1 MFNIVYLSLI
11 YSAGAPFKINK
22 KTGVIELTGLVQG
35 SAYQFVVKALDNGY
49 PARESSAMVRINV
62 VSSSQPILV
71 FGASSYVARV
81 SESAEAGKLISVVKL
96 KSSHESITY
105 EFVKGNLPSSNP
117 TGVFSIDSKTGS
129 VHLSGKLDYEA
140 VSEYSLMVKAYHSD
154 LSVKAVYAHL
164 QVKIENVN
172 DNPPIFDSKVYNITI
187 SESIPSNSDI
197 LQVIAFDADDPQGSQ
212 LRYVALKYSPSGG
225 RSLFLLDGK
234 TGILKVVNA
243 LNAEGQSSH
252 EITIRVYDTEQ
263 SGARR
268 FSDTAIIKISV
279 LDVNDCPPVFVASP
293 RMVTAREDHVVGE
306 KIATV
311 LAQDADTNPVIRYY
325 IEKGNELGIF
335 RMDERSGE
343 IKLSA
348 PLDRESNLRYLL
360 KVIAYDGVFVAK
372 MDITIVVTD
381 INDNSPVCTNAFYHL
396 SIVEGEKRS
405 PVVLQV
411 GATDSD
417 SSDELTYT
425 LQGDDFRKFLV
436 NDRTGKIRQNFWI
449 CSSCI
454 GFFISFF
461 PFSIL
466 HSFFP
471 FSISHF
477 PFLLILLPNLISC
490 APFSTE
496 FHNPCLDIT
505 ETISAMTLAIF
516 RLHLL

>member
-1 MFNIVYLSLI
+1 MFMAFICCLYNISHVSLI
-11 YSAGAPFKINK
+11 YSTGAPFKINK
-22 KTGVIELTGLVQG
+22 KTGVIELNGRVEG

-62 VSSSQPILV
+62 VSSTQPILM

-81 SESAEAGKLISVVKL
+81 SESAETGKLVSVVKL
-96 KSSHESITY
+96 ESPDESITY

-117 TGVFSIDSKTGS
+117 TGVFSIDPKSGS
-129 VHLSGKLDYEA
+129 VHLSGKLDYETT
-140 VSEYSLMVKAYHSD
+140 SEYSLMVKAHHSD
-154 LSVKAVYAHL
+154 QSMKAVYAHL

-172 DNPPIFDSKVYNITI
+172 DNPPVFDSKAYNITI
-187 SESIPSNSDI
+187 SENIPINSEI
-197 LQVIAFDADDPQGSQ
+197 LQVIAFDADYPQGSQ
-212 LRYVALKYSPSGG
+212 LRYVAVKHSPTEGK
-225 RSLFLLDGK
+225 SLFSLDEK
-234 TGILKVVNA
+234 TGVLKVVSA
-243 LNAEGQSSH
+243 LNAERQSSH
-252 EITIRVYDTEQ
+252 EITVRVYDNER
-263 SGARR
+263 SGTRR
-268 FSDTAIIKISV
+268 FSDTAIVKITV
-279 LDVNDCPPVFVASP
+279 LDVNDSPPVFVASP

-311 LAQDADTNPVIRYY
+311 LAQDADTNPTIRYY

-348 PLDRESNLRYLL
+348 PLDRESYSSYLV

-405 PVVLQV
+405 PVVAQV

-425 LQGDDFRKFLV
+425 LQGDGFSKFLV
-436 NDRTGKIRQNFWI
+436 NDRTGEIHQNVQI
-449 CSSCI
+449 CTNSI
-454 GFFISFF
+454 AFFILFF
-461 PFSIL
+461 LFSYYHQILFLMHHFKPNVTTRPSIL
-466 HSFFP
+466 S
-471 FSISHF
+471 
-477 PFLLILLPNLISC
+477 
-490 APFSTE
+490 
-496 FHNPCLDIT
+496 
-505 ETISAMTLAIF
+505 
-516 RLHLL
+516 